1 MLLGRTEQGF
11 IYVFDEPVRI
21 LAVDDDP
28 IMREMAVAQLS
39 HPGGDVVTARD
50 GREAWDILDA
60 DPGFDLVISD
70 LEMPVMTGFALCAAI
85 REDPRFARLP
95 VVVLTGR
102 EDMFAIDR
110 AYEVGAT
117 SFATKPVNWRM
128 LGYQLRYVLRTLRDT
143 EPASA
148 PSLSPTLSPDPETCL
163 RIVLAQPPEQ
173 IARIVAEVVDEPA
186 ARTAL
191 RRYAELAG
199 ADVETTHHNPGST
212 PCDAAVSTEATPP
225 ATTPTV
231 YDPPAASREAP
242 ACSIRDDGEAARAGV
257 ANPVAAM
264 RAQLRETRA
273 VPQAAPASP
282 ARAFGFFK
290 AGGRS

>member
-50 GREAWDILDA
+50 GREAWGILDA

-143 EPASA
+143 GPAS
-148 PSLSPTLSPDPETCL
+148 SPALSPDPETCL
-163 RIVLAQPPEQ
+163 RIVLVQPLEQ
-173 IARIVAEVVDEPA
+173 IARIVAEITDEPG

-199 ADVETTHHNPGST
+199 ADVETTCHDPAST
-212 PCDAAVSTEATPP
+212 QCDAVFSTEATPP
-225 ATTPTV
+225 ANTPTV

-242 ACSIRDDGEAARAGV
+242 VFSIRDDGEAARAGV

-264 RAQLRETRA
+264 RAQLRETRTE
-273 VPQAAPASP
+273 PQAAPASP